1 MTWREELIIRM
12 YALRYAFKPDASAE
26 ESQEGVDSILLA
38 VSDFRKESFFSGY
51 REGARDAAL
60 DLEVEF
66 NSDLN
71 RLGAEKRYQE
81 LLAE

>member
-1 MTWREELIIRM
+1 MTWREELVANLKAM
-12 YALRYAFKPDASAE
+12 KFDPE
-26 ESQEGVDSILLA
+26 EMSLVILQA
-38 VSDFRKESFFSGY
+38 VSDFRKESFFAGY
-51 REGARDAAL
+51 LEGARDAAL
-60 DLEVEF
+60 DLGVEF